1 MSSRFDRDWLNKIP
15 KGLTDGARSLSPRT
29 LLAAILVGLITGCL
43 GAGFKSAVRNV
54 IDWRSQLAEILA
66 SIPVIAW
73 LIPALLSGVMVALS
87 FFLMKRFAPD
97 ASGSGIPQIEG
108 HLEGKLPLI
117 WQRVLPV
124 KLVGGFLSLGA
135 GLLAGFEGPTIQMGG
150 SIGQMVGGWFKASR
164 EHQRILIAVGAGAGL
179 ATAFNAPLAGVALIG
194 EEMRPRFRN
203 QTLAYHAL
211 LFGCVM
217 ATILLRIVRG
227 QSAIISL
234 TQFKRVPLD
243 SLWMFIVLGIF
254 FGVMGYSFNLALFKT
269 LNWFDRLPPVATKW
283 KGFILGAAIGILSL
297 IPLPL
302 TDGGDNAVLWAFNS
316 QSHSGT
322 LTLVFCGRFLLTLIC
337 YGSGAIGGI
346 FAPMLGIAS
355 VASVAIARH
364 FHLLF
369 PTQIPEPAV
378 MAIAGMG
385 ALVAATVRAPLT
397 AILLTIEMT
406 DNYFVILPLL
416 VTCLV
421 ASVTAE
427 ALGGRPIYT
436 VLLERTLQKQ
446 KALAT
451 TGQID

>member
-1 MSSRFDRDWLNKIP
+1 MSSFQKLDRRWLDKIP
-15 KGLTDGARSLSPRT
+15 KGLTDSARSLHPRT
-29 LLAAILVGLITGCL
+29 LLAAVLVGLVTGGL
-43 GAGFKSAVRNV
+43 GAGFKSSVKV
-54 IDWRSQLAEILA
+54 VVGWRSQLAEILA
-66 SIPVIAW
+66 PVPVIAW
-73 LIPALLSGVMVALS
+73 LIPALISGGMVALS

-97 ASGSGIPQIEG
+97 TSGSGIPQIEG

-150 SIGQMVGGWFKASR
+150 SIGQMVGNWFRSNG
-164 EHQRILIAVGAGAGL
+164 ENQRILIAVGAGAGL
-179 ATAFNAPLAGVALIG
+179 ATAFNAPLAGLALIG

-203 QTLAYHAL
+203 QTLAYHAV
-211 LFGCVM
+211 LFGCVI
-217 ATILLRIVRG
+217 ATIMLRIIRG

-243 SLWMFIVLGIF
+243 SLWMFILLGIF
-254 FGVMGYSFNLALFKT
+254 FGIMGYCFNLGLFKI
-269 LNWFDRLPPVATKW
+269 LDWFDRLPPLAGHW
-283 KGFILGAAIGILSL
+283 KGFILGSFIGILSL
-297 IPLPL
+297 LPLPL

-316 QSHSGT
+316 QSHVWT
-322 LTLVFCGRFLLTLIC
+322 LASVFCGRFLLTLMC

-355 VASVAIARH
+355 IASVAVARY

-427 ALGGRPIYT
+427 ALGGKPIYA

-446 KALAT
+446 R
-451 TGQID
+451 QSP